1 MRSKS
6 SLFLTEMILSILIFS
21 VAAAICVQIFVK
33 AHVLSK
39 KNEDINC
46 AQNAAASM
54 SEVLSMEKVDEA
66 DILKAFPQAVIETEQ
81 IVLYYDNDWRE
92 CTVKDA
98 SFVLTV
104 HFNKNSMIY
113 TDDTLIFPEGN
124 KKGAIVVTSIN
135 GELLLDLP
143 FFYHIPIEW
152 RKEATGL

>member
-33 AHVLSK
+33 AHVLSQ

-81 IVLYYDNDWRE
+81 IVLY
-92 CTVKDA
+92 
-98 SFVLTV
+98 
-104 HFNKNSMIY
+104 
-113 TDDTLIFPEGN
+113 
-124 KKGAIVVTSIN
+124 
-135 GELLLDLP
+135 
-143 FFYHIPIEW
+143 
-152 RKEATGL
+152 